1 MSIHIFGIRHHG
13 PGSAR
18 SLHESLVS
26 LRPDAI
32 LIEGPPDAE
41 SVLPFFADKAM
52 RPPVALLIYA
62 PEEPNKA
69 VFYPFAEFSP
79 EWQAARY
86 GLQHGVAVRFMDL
99 PQTHQFALSNLASEI
114 SNSDAELP
122 RDPLGELSEAA
133 GNDDGEGWWEQIIEQ
148 RRNSADV
155 FAAIAEAM
163 TVLREP
169 HSTLPHREALREAF
183 MRQTIRVAEKEG
195 FEKIAVVCGAWH
207 VPALQTMPPV
217 KEDAALLKSLPKTK
231 VAATWIPWTNGR
243 LSYASGYGAGITSP
257 GWYSHLW
264 RKPEQTEIRW
274 LTKVARL
281 LRKED
286 LDASSASVIEAVR
299 LAETLAAMR
308 GQHRPGLREL
318 NEATQTVLC
327 FGNDAP
333 LRLIHE
339 KLIVGEVLGEVPE
352 DMPAVPLQQDL
363 QRKQKRL
370 RFPAEATQKT
380 IDLDL
385 RKENDLARSQL
396 LHRLSL
402 LGIAWGEPQRAGGNG
417 TFHELW
423 RVQWQPEFS
432 VALIEAGIWGNTVLE
447 AATNLV
453 KHKANKA
460 ENLAALTALVDHTL
474 LADLPAAVAHLMAR
488 IQAEAA
494 VASDIAHLLDA
505 LPPLANVMRYGNVRQ
520 TDTATVGKVVDGL
533 VARICVGLPNACAS
547 LNDDAATAMY
557 DRLVNVNGA
566 LALLQQQEHL
576 TLWQSTLAAMS
587 EQQTLHGLIA
597 GRCCRLLFEAQVFAA
612 EETARRLSFALST
625 ASEPAQAAAWMDG
638 FLRGSGLLLLHDEAL
653 WQVIDEWVVSLPS
666 ETFTQ
671 LLPLLRRTF
680 ATFAAPERR
689 QMGERVAQGTS
700 VRVAVASGDFDVTR
714 AEAVLPLLR
723 QLLGINYAE

>member
-1 MSIHIFGIRHHG
+1 MSFHLFGIRHHG

-18 SLHESLVS
+18 SLRAALES

-41 SVLPFFADKAM
+41 SVLPLFAHEAM
-52 RPPVALLIYA
+52 TPPVALLIYA
-62 PEEPNKA
+62 PDNPKKA

-79 EWQAARY
+79 EWQAVRY

-99 PQTHQFALSNLASEI
+99 PQAHQLAEQVSGVGCQVSEEEP
-114 SNSDAELP
+114 ST
-122 RDPLGELSEAA
+122 DPLSALSEAA
-133 GNDDGEGWWEQIIEQ
+133 GRNDGEGWWEQIIEQ

-163 TVLREP
+163 TALREQRETSP
-169 HSTLPHREALREAF
+169 QREAVREAF
-183 MRQTIRVAEKEG
+183 MRQTIRAAQKEG
-195 FEKIAVVCGAWH
+195 YEKIAVVCGAWH
-207 VPALQTMPPV
+207 VPALQTMPGA
-217 KEDAALLKSLPKTK
+217 KEDAALLKGLPKVK

-243 LSYASGYGAGITSP
+243 LSYASGYGAGIDSP

-264 RKPEQTEIRW
+264 NEPEQTEIRW
-274 LTKVARL
+274 MTKVARL
-281 LRKED
+281 LRDED

-308 GQHRPGLREL
+308 GKHRPGLLEL

-339 KLIVGEVLGEVPE
+339 KLIVGEVLGAVPDE
-352 DMPAVPLQQDL
+352 TPAVPLQQDL
-363 QRKQKRL
+363 QREQKRL
-370 RFPAEATQKT
+370 RFLAEATQKT

-396 LHRLSL
+396 LHRLAL
-402 LGIAWGEPQRAGGNG
+402 LGIAWGELQRGNTGKG

-423 RVQWQPEFS
+423 RTQWQPEFS
-432 VALIEAGIWGNTVLE
+432 VALIEAGVWGNTVLE
-447 AATNLV
+447 AATNFV
-453 KHKANKA
+453 KHKADNAK
-460 ENLAALTALVDHTL
+460 NLAELTALVDHTL
-474 LADLPAAVAHLMAR
+474 LADLPEAVAHLMTR
-488 IQAEAA
+488 IQSEAA
-494 VASDIAHLLDA
+494 VANDLAHLLDA
-505 LPPLANVMRYGNVRQ
+505 LPPLANVMRYGNMRQ
-520 TDTATVGKVVDGL
+520 TDTTMVGYVVDGL

-547 LNDDAATAMY
+547 LNDDAAAAMFEQI
-557 DRLVNVNGA
+557 VKVNGTI
-566 LALLQQQEHL
+566 ALLQNQEHA
-576 TLWQSTLAAMS
+576 TSWRSTLAAMS
-587 EQQTLHGLIA
+587 KQPTLHGLIA
-597 GRCCRLLFEAQVFAA
+597 GRCSRLLFEAHVFSA

-625 ASEPAQAAAWMDG
+625 ASDPAQAAAWIEG

-653 WQVIDEWVVSLPS
+653 WQVIDEWVVSLPG

-689 QMGERVAQGTS
+689 QMGERVAQGAS
-700 VRVAVASGDFDVTR
+700 VRVAVASGDFDVMR

-723 QLLGINYAE
+723 QLLGV

>member
-1 MSIHIFGIRHHG
+1 MSIHLFGIRHHG

-18 SLHESLVS
+18 SLCDALASLQ
-26 LRPDAI
+26 PDAI

-41 SVLPFFADKAM
+41 SALYLFAHEAM
-52 RPPVALLIYA
+52 TPPVALLIYA
-62 PEEPNKA
+62 PDEPKHA

-86 GLQHGVAVRFMDL
+86 GLQHGVPVRFMDL
-99 PQTHQFALSNLASEI
+99 PQANQFALETEESKIQNPKPEI
-114 SNSDAELP
+114 AI
-122 RDPLGELSEAA
+122 DPLTELSIAA
-133 GNDDGEGWWEQIIEQ
+133 GSDDGEGWWEQIIEQ
-148 RRNSADV
+148 RRNSTEV

-163 TVLREP
+163 TALREQRETSP
-169 HSTLPHREALREAF
+169 QREALREAF
-183 MRQTIRVAEKEG
+183 MRNTIRAAQREG
-195 FEKIAVVCGAWH
+195 FERIAVVCGAWH
-207 VPALQTMPPV
+207 VPALKTMPAA
-217 KEDAALLKSLPKTK
+217 KEDAALLKGLPKVK

-243 LSYASGYGAGITSP
+243 LSYASGYGAGIDSP

-264 RKPEQTEIRW
+264 REPEQTEIRW
-274 LTKVARL
+274 MTKVARL
-281 LRKED
+281 LRDED

-308 GQHRPGLREL
+308 GKHRPSLLEL

-327 FGNDAP
+327 FGNDVP

-339 KLIVGEVLGEVPE
+339 KLIVGEVLGQVP
-352 DMPAVPLQQDL
+352 DDAPAVPLQQDL
-363 QRKQKRL
+363 QREQKRL

-396 LHRLSL
+396 LHRLLL
-402 LGIAWGEPQRAGGNG
+402 LGIAWGEPQRAGGKG

-432 VALIEAGIWGNTVLE
+432 VALIEAGVWGNTVLE
-447 AATNLV
+447 AATSFA
-453 KHKANKA
+453 KHKADKA
-460 ENLAALTALVDHTL
+460 ENLAALTGLVEHTL
-474 LADLPAAVAHLMAR
+474 LADLPEAVAHLMVR
-488 IQAEAA
+488 IQSEAA
-494 VASDIAHLLDA
+494 VANDLAHLLDA

-520 TDTATVGKVVDGL
+520 TDTAMVGKVVDGL
-533 VARICVGLPNACAS
+533 VTRICVGLPNACAS
-547 LNDDAATAMY
+547 LNDDAAAVMY
-557 DRLVNVNGA
+557 EQIVNVNGA
-566 LALLQQQEHL
+566 LTLLQNPEHL
-576 TLWQSTLAAMS
+576 TLWQSTLETMS
-587 EQQTLHGLIA
+587 GQPSLHGLIA
-597 GRCCRLLFEAQVFAA
+597 GRCCRLLFEAQIFPA

-625 ASEPAQAAAWMDG
+625 ASDPVQAAAWLDG

-653 WQVIDEWVVSLPS
+653 WQVVDEWMVSLPA

-671 LLPLLRRTF
+671 LLPLVRRTF

-700 VRVAVASGDFDVTR
+700 VRVAVASGDFDVAR
-714 AEAVLPLLR
+714 AEAVLPLVR
-723 QLLGINYAE
+723 QLLRV

>member
-1 MSIHIFGIRHHG
+1 MSLHLFGIRHHG

-18 SLHESLVS
+18 SLCAALESLQ
-26 LRPDAI
+26 PDAI

-41 SVLPFFADKAM
+41 SVLPLFAHEAM
-52 RPPVALLIYA
+52 TPPVALLIYA
-62 PEEPNKA
+62 PDEPKHA

-86 GLQHGVAVRFMDL
+86 GLQHGVPVRFMDL
-99 PQTHQFALSNLASEI
+99 PQAHQFAEQVTGDGCQVSGEEPI
-114 SNSDAELP
+114 T
-122 RDPLGELSEAA
+122 DPLSELSEAA
-133 GNDDGEGWWEQIIEQ
+133 GKHDGEGWWEQIIEQ
-148 RRNSADV
+148 RRNSSDV

-163 TVLREP
+163 TALREQRETSP
-169 HSTLPHREALREAF
+169 QREALREAF
-183 MRQTIRVAEKEG
+183 MRNTIRAAQKEG
-195 FEKIAVVCGAWH
+195 FARIAVVCGAWH
-207 VPALQTMPPV
+207 VPALQTMPPA
-217 KEDAALLKSLPKTK
+217 KEDAALLKGLPKVK

-264 RKPEQTEIRW
+264 REPEQTEIRW
-274 LTKVARL
+274 MTKVARL
-281 LRKED
+281 LREED

-308 GQHRPGLREL
+308 GKHRPGLLEL

-327 FGNDAP
+327 FGNEAP

-339 KLIVGEVLGEVPE
+339 KLIVGEVLGQVP
-352 DMPAVPLQQDL
+352 DDTPAVPLQQDL
-363 QRKQKRL
+363 QREQKRL
-370 RFPAEATQKT
+370 RFPAEASQKT

-402 LGIAWGEPQRAGGNG
+402 LGIAWGEAQRAGGKG

-432 VALIEAGIWGNTVLE
+432 VALIEAGVWGNTVLE

-453 KHKANKA
+453 KHKADKA
-460 ENLAALTALVDHTL
+460 ENLAALTALVEHTL
-474 LADLPAAVAHLMAR
+474 LADLPEAVAHLMTR
-488 IQAEAA
+488 IQSEAA
-494 VASDIAHLLDA
+494 VANDIAHLLDA

-520 TDTATVGKVVDGL
+520 TDTAMVGKVVDGL

-547 LNDDAATAMY
+547 LNDDAAAVMY
-557 DRLVNVNGA
+557 EQIVNVNGA
-566 LALLQQQEHL
+566 ITLLQNQEHSA
-576 TLWQSTLAAMS
+576 LWQSTLETMS
-587 EQQTLHGLIA
+587 GQPTLHGLIA
-597 GRCCRLLFEAQVFAA
+597 GRCCRLLFEAQIFLA

-625 ASEPAQAAAWMDG
+625 ASDPNQAAAWLDG
-638 FLRGSGLLLLHDEAL
+638 LLRGSGLLLLHDEAL
-653 WQVIDEWVVSLPS
+653 WQVLDEWVVSLPS

-671 LLPLLRRTF
+671 LLPLVRRTF
-680 ATFAAPERR
+680 ATFPAPERR
-689 QMGERVAQGTS
+689 QMGERVAQGAS

-714 AEAVLPLLR
+714 AEAVLPLVR
-723 QLLGINYAE
+723 QLLGV

>member
-1 MSIHIFGIRHHG
+1 MSIHLFGIRHHG

-18 SLHESLVS
+18 SLRDALEA

-41 SVLPFFADKAM
+41 SVLPLFAHEAM
-52 RPPVALLIYA
+52 TPPVALLIYA
-62 PEEPNKA
+62 PDEPKHA

-86 GLQHGVAVRFMDL
+86 GLQHDAAVRFMDL
-99 PQTHQFALSNLASEI
+99 PQTHQFALEAEESKIQNLKSEI
-114 SNSDAELP
+114 TI
-122 RDPLGELSEAA
+122 DPLSELSNAA
-133 GNDDGEGWWEQIIEQ
+133 GNSDGEGWWEQIIEQ
-148 RRNSADV
+148 RRNSTDV

-163 TVLREP
+163 TALREQ
-169 HSTLPHREALREAF
+169 HSTAPPREALREAF
-183 MRQTIRVAEKEG
+183 MRQTMRAAQKEG
-195 FEKIAVVCGAWH
+195 FAKIAVVCGAWH
-207 VPALQTMPPV
+207 VPALQNMPAA
-217 KEDAALLKSLPKTK
+217 KEDAALLKGLPKVK

-264 RKPEQTEIRW
+264 REPEQTEIRW
-274 LTKVARL
+274 MTKVARL
-281 LRKED
+281 LREED

-308 GQHRPGLREL
+308 GKHRPGLLEL

-327 FGNDAP
+327 FGNDVP

-339 KLIVGEVLGEVPE
+339 KLIVGEVLGQVPDE
-352 DMPAVPLQQDL
+352 TPAVPLQQDL
-363 QRKQKRL
+363 QREQKRL
-370 RFPAEATQKT
+370 RFAAEATQKT

-402 LGIAWGEPQRAGGNG
+402 LGIAWGESQRANSGKG

-432 VALIEAGIWGNTVLE
+432 IALIEAGVWGNTVLT
-447 AATNLV
+447 AATNFV
-453 KHKANKA
+453 RDKADKA
-460 ENLAALTALVDHTL
+460 ENLAVLTKLVDHTL
-474 LADLPAAVAHLMAR
+474 LADLPDAVAHLMTR
-488 IQAEAA
+488 IQSEAA
-494 VASDIAHLLDA
+494 LACDIAHLLDA

-520 TDTATVGKVVDGL
+520 TDTAVVGKVVDGL

-547 LNDDAATAMY
+547 LNDDAAAQMY
-557 DRLVNVNGA
+557 ERIVNVNSA
-566 LALLQQQEHL
+566 IFLLQNQEHSA
-576 TLWQSTLAAMS
+576 LWQNTLATMS
-587 EQQTLHGLIA
+587 EQQTLHGRIA
-597 GRCCRLLFEAQVFAA
+597 GRCCRLLFDAQNFSA
-612 EETARRLSFALST
+612 EETARRLSFALSS
-625 ASEPAQAAAWMDG
+625 ASDPAQAAAWLDG
-638 FLRGSGLLLLHDEAL
+638 FLRGSGLLLLHDETL
-653 WQVIDEWVVSLPS
+653 WQVIDEWVVSLS
-666 ETFTQ
+666 AETFTQ
-671 LLPLLRRTF
+671 LLPLVRRTF

-689 QMGERVAQGTS
+689 QMGERVVQGAS

-714 AEAVLPLLR
+714 AEAVLPLVR
-723 QLLGINYAE
+723 QLLGV